1 MSALAVDILTAIYAA
16 GGTVRI
22 AGEDRL
28 KVSAP
33 VPLPNALMDRLRA
46 VKPDVTSLLSAVP
59 ADWIAGV
66 ASLDAE
72 SRPPPV
78 RPEQWSAFVIAAKLF
93 LDSWATKAI
102 DLGWTDLDV
111 FGTDSGHPEIAWL
124 NSGLLWSSPNHSIL
138 DLRADRAIL
147 RTPNGSLQTFYRT
160 PHRAHEP
167 CLGRSPIESLTF
179 VGNGRPIARR
189 LRSLAKPDGAWRNSP
204 RNSGNERRTPAR
216 ITRGTCPLRGID
228 SNERLLG
235 RPQRFEESG
244 S

>member
-1 MSALAVDILTAIYAA
+1 MSALAVDVLTAIYAA

-46 VKPDVTSLLSAVP
+46 VKPDVRSLLSAVP

-72 SRPPPV
+72 SPPPPV

-93 LDSWATKAI
+93 LDSWATKAT

-111 FGTDSGHPEIAWL
+111 FGADSGHPEIAWL

-160 PHRAHEP
+160 PHLRARALPWEISH
-167 CLGRSPIESLTF
+167 
-179 VGNGRPIARR
+179 
-189 LRSLAKPDGAWRNSP
+189 
-204 RNSGNERRTPAR
+204 
-216 ITRGTCPLRGID
+216 
-228 SNERLLG
+228 
-235 RPQRFEESG
+235 
-244 S
+244 